1 MATDTNHLYRTSDT
15 ALASYL
21 ITQVFILR
29 AIDYSLPRFEY
40 GFPLSPEIQEQAT
53 KYVAGQALTEPSS
66 FNRVNRKLLRI
77 ISRQQQWE
85 DD

>member
-1 MATDTNHLYRTSDT
+1 MEANHLYRTSDT

-21 ITQVFILR
+21 ITQGFNLR

-40 GFPLSPEIQEQAT
+40 GFPMSGEIQEQAT
-53 KYVAGQALTEPSS
+53 KYIAGQALTEPNT

-77 ISRQQQWE
+77 ISKQLQWE
-85 DD
+85 AD